1 MSILDI
7 PTFVLIVLMVL
18 LATTVGRILTIL
30 LDHSVRRDR
39 TPRLPP
45 PHTLSTAS

>member
-7 PTFVLIVLMVL
+7 PTFVLIVFMVL
-18 LATTVGRILTIL
+18 LATSVGRLITIL
-30 LDHSVRRDR
+30 LDHTVRRDR

>member
-1 MSILDI
+1 
-7 PTFVLIVLMVL
+7 
-18 LATTVGRILTIL
+18 LTIL
-30 LDHSVRRDR
+30 LDHTVRRDR